1 MKIIVLAGGYSPE
14 RDVSL
19 SSGSLIANALMERG
33 HEVFFLDPWLGI
45 KAGERVHYRTRE
57 EGLGFAYEIGGEAP
71 DLELLG
77 AETGAKKSLIGPG
90 VLEACR
96 EADMVFIA
104 LHGSTGE
111 NGQIQAVLEAYGIP
125 HTGSGYMG
133 SLLAM
138 DKNISKILMR
148 AAGVATP
155 DWYLAERGKC
165 SQPEILPCVVKPLDC
180 GSSVGVTIVD
190 KEEEWHTALEA
201 AFSYGDRVL
210 VEKKITGREFSV
222 GVLGGRALPAIEIIP
237 EKGFYDYKNK
247 YQPGMT
253 REICPAGID
262 EKQESRLEAAA
273 LTVHRILEL
282 GYYSR
287 VDFLMDGDGAIYCL
301 EANTLPGMTP
311 FSLLP
316 QEAEAAGITYQELCE
331 AIVKNGKGAAL

>member
-19 SSGSLIANALMERG
+19 SSGSLIANALMEQG

-45 KAGERVHYRTRE
+45 KAGERVHYRTRQ
-57 EGLGFAYEIGGEAP
+57 EGLGFAYEIGGKAP

-77 AETGAKKSLIGPG
+77 TETGAKKSLIGPG

-104 LHGSTGE
+104 LHGSAGE

-155 DWYLAERGKC
+155 DW
-165 SQPEILPCVVKPLDC
+165 
-180 GSSVGVTIVD
+180 
-190 KEEEWHTALEA
+190 
-201 AFSYGDRVL
+201 
-210 VEKKITGREFSV
+210 
-222 GVLGGRALPAIEIIP
+222 
-237 EKGFYDYKNK
+237 
-247 YQPGMT
+247 
-253 REICPAGID
+253 
-262 EKQESRLEAAA
+262 
-273 LTVHRILEL
+273 
-282 GYYSR
+282 
-287 VDFLMDGDGAIYCL
+287 
-301 EANTLPGMTP
+301 
-311 FSLLP
+311 
-316 QEAEAAGITYQELCE
+316 
-331 AIVKNGKGAAL
+331 